1 MRLVG
6 LAGHVTVGGSGHR
19 WPVIADV
26 ADPRETE
33 GLVLL
38 VGRIT
43 GAAGNYLE
51 IPEG

>member
-1 MRLVG
+1 MRLLG
-6 LAGHVTVGGSGHR
+6 SADHVTVGGSGHR

-38 VGRIT
+38 VGRVT
-43 GAAGNYLE
+43 GVVGNYLE